1 MLSWTRSLGRST
13 RWAPEGARQGSARR
27 VTAAAGPPRRE
38 RPVTSDA
45 QAPGAGHA
53 LRVRPH
59 ARRGRRSARLDAAAS
74 TPMAS
79 PFADRSG
86 DHAMNSDRA
95 VGPTATT
102 SFNQDARTPLR
113 YPPLLVSAVLVQ
125 PARRASDHPR
135 DSLTAYP
142 IDRHNRSIGRMWIR
156 SSNVKER
163 SPVENATPATKRCPK
178 ASRSL
183 RSPASSLPATR

>member
-1 MLSWTRSLGRST
+1 M
-13 RWAPEGARQGSARR
+13 
-27 VTAAAGPPRRE
+27 AGPF
-38 RPVTSDA
+38 S
-45 QAPGAGHA
+45 
-53 LRVRPH
+53 
-59 ARRGRRSARLDAAAS
+59 
-74 TPMAS
+74 
-79 PFADRSG
+79 DRSG
-86 DHAMNSDRA
+86 DHAMNTDRA
-95 VGPTATT
+95 VVPRLPRPSIRTLEPRFAIHH
-102 SFNQDARTPLR
+102 SSYPRFLSSRHDA
-113 YPPLLVSAVLVQ
+113 
-125 PARRASDHPR
+125 PAIHPR

>member
-1 MLSWTRSLGRST
+1 
-13 RWAPEGARQGSARR
+13 
-27 VTAAAGPPRRE
+27 
-38 RPVTSDA
+38 
-45 QAPGAGHA
+45 
-53 LRVRPH
+53 
-59 ARRGRRSARLDAAAS
+59 
-74 TPMAS
+74 MAS

-86 DHAMNSDRA
+86 DHAMNTDRA
-95 VGPTATT
+95 VGPTVPRPSINTLGPRFAIHH
-102 SFNQDARTPLR
+102 SI
-113 YPPLLVSAVLVQ
+113 SAVLVQ
-125 PARRASDHPR
+125 PARRASDSPSRLAHGL
-135 DSLTAYP
+135 S